1 MPSPVKSLKSGE
13 RGETESLFLVFLGQE
28 PAGPIP
34 TARPH
39 LLSLPRTRPAATLG
53 LGLRCLVVKR
63 RRVPERQPDLGPL
76 PLTQSRTRQSRIP
89 KHICQSGCWPVGL
102 WRASCLLRGE
112 NPSVPVFWPG
122 ETCGGCWTGR
132 GRRAT
137 SRCLTVAIPSWV
149 RSGGGGARR
158 ISARPQGA
166 AMAGG
171 GILPRASAR
180 QSKGLAMVSSRAT
193 RPNSLFCS
201 PHTHTHAHLPPPP
214 PALLRGADLRPPLA
228 SGDEGAP
235 WLLPP
240 PPLFVPLSREVCAAS

>member
-122 ETCGGCWTGR
+122 EMCGGCWTGR

-149 RSGGGGARR
+149 RSGGGEPAGSPPGPKAPRWLEVGFSPGRARANLR
-158 ISARPQGA
+158 DSQWC
-166 AMAGG
+166 
-171 GILPRASAR
+171 PR
-180 QSKGLAMVSSRAT
+180 GLRVPT
-193 RPNSLFCS
+193 LCS
-201 PHTHTHAHLPPPP
+201 VPPHTHTHTPT
-214 PALLRGADLRPPLA
+214 
-228 SGDEGAP
+228 
-235 WLLPP
+235 
-240 PPLFVPLSREVCAAS
+240 SRHRHQLY

>member
-1 MPSPVKSLKSGE
+1 MEKGQLPSPVKSLKSGE

-112 NPSVPVFWPG
+112 NPQCLSFG
-122 ETCGGCWTGR
+122 QEK
-132 GRRAT
+132 RA
-137 SRCLTVAIPSWV
+137 A
-149 RSGGGGARR
+149 GAGQGGGA
-158 ISARPQGA
+158 A
-166 AMAGG
+166 
-171 GILPRASAR
+171 
-180 QSKGLAMVSSRAT
+180 
-193 RPNSLFCS
+193 
-201 PHTHTHAHLPPPP
+201 PP
-214 PALLRGADLRPPLA
+214 PAA
-228 SGDEGAP
+228 
-235 WLLPP
+235 
-240 PPLFVPLSREVCAAS
+240 